1 MRNLSKNTYTWWGGF
16 AHATDVLYHLM
27 KTWRIGCF
35 RALVG
40 YLFQDPRTSLQAV
53 RSIALQWLGAECVPW
68 DCFPFNGAV
77 LLKSW
82 PSLNNSILHSQ
93 AVCCVCKTV
102 CSLVLCPIY
111 LKGLPGWKHHIG
123 PAESSVVI
131 LLQFNC
137 FLLSHYSSL
146 TLSVF
151 FFLPENNSPNLP
163 SCKYLSQTVFYG
175 QSAQEHSTKS
185 GVLGS
190 DFKMGFLGQIT
201 CWLVTTRTP
210 SLVVVEWQPLG
221 DANSIIKL
229 TEGEAGWRTFGS
241 ACWWCNISSFW
252 DVWGNQSLNQ
262 MTGAGEY
269 RLIRKD
275 VERPKC
281 INNQFKA
288 KPGSFFSSI
297 ERIVNLL
304 QL

>member
-40 YLFQDPRTSLQAV
+40 YLFQDPRTSLQAA

-82 PSLNNSILHSQ
+82 PALNNSILHSQ

-151 FFLPENNSPNLP
+151 FSFLRTIPQTYHRANTWARQYFMYSLPKNTLPRVVSLEQTLKWDFWGRSP
-163 SCKYLSQTVFYG
+163 
-175 QSAQEHSTKS
+175 
-185 GVLGS
+185 
-190 DFKMGFLGQIT
+190 
-201 CWLVTTRTP
+201 
-210 SLVVVEWQPLG
+210 
-221 DANSIIKL
+221 
-229 TEGEAGWRTFGS
+229 AGWWQRGPHL
-241 ACWWCNISSFW
+241 WWW
-252 DVWGNQSLNQ
+252 
-262 MTGAGEY
+262 
-269 RLIRKD
+269 
-275 VERPKC
+275 
-281 INNQFKA
+281 
-288 KPGSFFSSI
+288 
-297 ERIVNLL
+297 
-304 QL
+304 